1 MQDSVEQGPRE
12 AKRRR
17 FAGTLTI
24 PYKMPRTW
32 IKITALLRSPHCGNL
47 GFGSLRS
54 AIPQLKPSCQTMIV
68 TNIPQSWFRFSLLPD
83 PQSLPKLDTDLLT
96 VPSLSSLLCGSCS
109 RTLSL
114 PHSQWSLLKCG
125 GSPPYYLSIYLKWSL
140 LAQGTR
146 KNSYS

>member
-1 MQDSVEQGPRE
+1 MQDSVEQGPGK
-12 AKRRR
+12 AKRRC

-54 AIPQLKPSCQTMIV
+54 AIPQLKPPCQTIIV
-68 TNIPQSWFRFSLLPD
+68 TNIPQPWFRFSLLPGS
-83 PQSLPKLDTDLLT
+83 QSFPMQLDTDLLT
-96 VPSLSSLLCGSCS
+96 VPSLLSLLCGSCS

-114 PHSQWSLLKCG
+114 PHSQRSLLHCG
-125 GSPPYYLSIYLKWSL
+125 GSPPY
-140 LAQGTR
+140 
-146 KNSYS
+146 